1 MKDCKIMVEHKSN
14 KAIFCQILAIFYKQI
29 SKFISAFIAIDFEKS
44 SKKKNYWPVI
54 DRVLPPTNLFFFCS
68 LSVVYICKDKKKHN
82 KNITPR
88 TSPESSTVQGDP
100 DPSRIW
106 VTHPNHLHRSE
117 PDLYLHSGSTKSS
130 SVTSLPQLTHHNS
143 SSNNPVALNPLNP
156 QSSQRYASVENNR

>member
-1 MKDCKIMVEHKSN
+1 MEN
-14 KAIFCQILAIFYKQI
+14 
-29 SKFISAFIAIDFEKS
+29 S
-44 SKKKNYWPVI
+44 SKKEKILASNGSSFAPKSS
-54 DRVLPPTNLFFFCS
+54 FFYS

>member
-1 MKDCKIMVEHKSN
+1 M
-14 KAIFCQILAIFYKQI
+14 
-29 SKFISAFIAIDFEKS
+29 
-44 SKKKNYWPVI
+44 
-54 DRVLPPTNLFFFCS
+54 DRVLPPTNLFFCS